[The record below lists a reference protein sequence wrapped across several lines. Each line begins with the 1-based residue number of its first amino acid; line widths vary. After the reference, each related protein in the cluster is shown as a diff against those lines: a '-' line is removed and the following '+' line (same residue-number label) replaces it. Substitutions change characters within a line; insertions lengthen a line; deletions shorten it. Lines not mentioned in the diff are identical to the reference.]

1 MFEAYRL
8 TLTHYAVNEVTGEK
22 FKLDDPIATE
32 QMFDRRYGGGGR
44 PIILNRMFD
53 EMKSYVLTKMDE
65 ENEKDF

>member
-32 QMFDRRYGGGGR
+32 QMFDRRYGGS

-53 EMKSYVLTKMDE
+53 KMKSYVLEKM
-65 ENEKDF
+65 NEVEK